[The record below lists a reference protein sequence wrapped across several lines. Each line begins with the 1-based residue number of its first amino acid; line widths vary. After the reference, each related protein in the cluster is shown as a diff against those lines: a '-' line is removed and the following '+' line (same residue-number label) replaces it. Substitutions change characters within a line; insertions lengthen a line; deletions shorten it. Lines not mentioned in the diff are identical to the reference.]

1 MTMRIDKMGFKV
13 CGCLLAIAVCGQSWA
28 DKWVSAAAA
37 VGGNGTEASPYQT
50 IQQAI
55 DAAMANETIW
65 VKPGEYKVGERRDTM
80 SDSQTLARVLIT
92 KPLRIE
98 STDGADV
105 THIVGACRTSASS
118 TTVSR
123 SETSACSVITRRCM
137 AASV

>member
-55 DAAMANETIW
+55 DAATANETIW
-65 VKPGEYKVGERRDTM
+65 VKPGTG
-80 SDSQTLARVLIT
+80 TLAMY
-92 KPLRIE
+92 
-98 STDGADV
+98 
-105 THIVGACRTSASS
+105 VGDAEEPEAVW
-118 TTVSR
+118 TVSSDPVSYSWKPSGDLALR
-123 SETSACSVITRRCM
+123 FVYEPGAADTGAAYLSAFEDAKGMRIFVR
-137 AASV
+137 